1 MTDQICVAYIEKL
14 EKSLKEVEEEYARWL
29 KKDKDQGCNGTRKDI
44 VRYKALISFA
54 KLGLTL
60 EGRTRVDI
68 ADKFEYVLAT
78 GRWRVLGKNK
88 WYWSKSPEQFYK
100 KYVLRQE
107 PDTIIN

>member
-1 MTDQICVAYIEKL
+1 MLTYIEKL
-14 EKSLKEVEEEYARWL
+14 ESGLKGADETYNRWL
-29 KKDKDQGCNGTRKDI
+29 KKDKDQGCEAVRKDI

-54 KLGLTL
+54 KLGLKL
-60 EGRTRVDI
+60 EGRTHVTI
-68 ADKFEYVLAT
+68 ADKFEYILST

-107 PDTIIN
+107 PDTLIT